1 MENLEIAYKALLEKK
16 QKEIDLMKLLNSS
29 DGFYQYFFK
38 ICNEYK
44 TREDAFDAVNNLY
57 FELFGRFR
65 YKSYKGFRNSISQ
78 FYKK

>member
-1 MENLEIAYKALLEKK
+1 MENLEIAVLAENDKLK
-16 QKEIDLMKLLNSS
+16 KEIDLMRMLNSN

-38 ICNEYK
+38 ICNDHK